1 MDVFMKQY
9 QHAYSCIQVAI
20 SNRKN
25 IILCGPEKSGKTF
38 LRKQFQSELQEKK
51 YDTFLG
57 LEEYLSYNRMNGRSY
72 GLKDQ
77 SYVIEELIENKTKL
91 ADIFDEDFMYIELI
105 HKFPEEL

>member
-9 QHAYSCIQVAI
+9 QDACSCMQVAI
-20 SNRKN
+20 SSRKN

-38 LRKQFQSELQEKK
+38 LRKQFQPELQEKK

-57 LEEYLSYNRMNGRSY
+57 IEEYLSYNRMNGRSY

-77 SYVIEELIENKTKL
+77 SYLIEELIENKTKIAAIL
-91 ADIFDEDFMYIELI
+91 DEDYIYIELI